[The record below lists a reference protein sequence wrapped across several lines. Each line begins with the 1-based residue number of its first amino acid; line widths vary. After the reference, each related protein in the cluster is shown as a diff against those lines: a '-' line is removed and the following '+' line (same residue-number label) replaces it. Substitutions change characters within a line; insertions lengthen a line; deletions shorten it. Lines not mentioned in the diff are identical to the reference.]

1 MATEVA
7 QAYVQIIPSAQGI
20 KGDLTNLLGGPL
32 EEMGESGGKLLS
44 GGLTGG
50 LSSMLAGGAVSAV
63 AAKVGKEIGEW
74 MADAVQVGMAFD
86 QSMSQVAATMG
97 TTVDEIGELRD
108 FAQEM
113 GATTVFS
120 AQQSADALNYMA
132 LAGYDAETAMAMLPT
147 VLNLAAAGNMDLARA
162 SDMVTDS
169 QSALG
174 LSIEET
180 ETLVDQMAATAS
192 NSNTSVSQLG
202 DAMLTVGGTAK
213 DLKGGT
219 QELTEVLGLLADNG
233 IKGAEGGTH
242 LRNMLLSL
250 AAPTDKA
257 QQVLDK
263 LGVSLYDDLDN
274 MKSLAEFFPELNAA
288 LDGLDSP
295 KARTAAMAELFN
307 ARDMAAANALLSTS
321 TERWEQLGD
330 AIGDSAG
337 AAERMAETQLD
348 NLAGDITKM
357 QSAAEGA
364 KIAFSDLVE
373 PVAREGVQILTD
385 ELSELTDI
393 FKDLNQQAEEGH
405 GLIIALRDDLST
417 SLTIFGESAELLLN
431 LGNAFAN
438 LSQGEGG
445 AGFSPLMALIPGLG
459 SAALTGPLREGIAAL
474 LTAAN
479 DAFKGS
485 EPEPEGVLSVDYW
498 EKYAAG
504 VESASSRAVAA
515 AETEQEAMEDA
526 SGGSDEV
533 TNSLREVASAA
544 IDARTAGGDLRESYE
559 ALRKAMDGIEEG
571 GDGEVRALAENAIW
585 KLNLAATNQEL
596 AGSYPNLAAR
606 LGDFGVSLT
615 QTSAWLI
622 ENGISAESWGQ
633 SVTSATSGVINS
645 FAQLDTS
652 LDMSLETMAA
662 NMRSN
667 IDAYVS
673 WEQNIDTLMQEAVKS
688 GDSAKIA
695 FVQHMQGMGIGAA
708 DQVAAMAEDA
718 KGSLDTFGPMMAEAM
733 DAGMYEVYQSVETGK
748 GQVTEAAGGML
759 DGVAESLEGVDLAT
773 PTQTA
778 MDGMIG
784 VIEGTDLSGAV
795 AQAAESIPAGFA
807 GVDLSGAALQLV
819 LGAENVLLA
828 GSARFQAAGS
838 AGGDAFGAGIASGD
852 VSGPSLQLLL
862 SAVRIWTAG
871 RGRFNAVG
879 LSAAAAIASGIYAG
893 VGLVTAAAS
902 SIMWSA
908 QSAARISGWDSVG
921 AQVAAQI
928 AGGITANSD
937 LISSAVNSIVSN
949 TGGGGGGGSA
959 ATVRLSGS
967 ETGKSLAQGVVQGI
981 RGTESSVRAA
991 MAESAGAASTAAS
1004 EFGDAGTK
1012 AGSSLASG
1020 VLSSSPTVSGAAG
1033 SVTSQAR
1040 AAAEGVS
1047 FEPVG
1052 YNISQGIASGI
1063 SAGTSAVTAAVRN
1076 VISSA
1081 LQEAQTAA
1089 QISSP
1094 SRLFRREVGQMIPA
1108 GMALGIRDGEAEV
1121 RSSMGQLSSALA
1133 LDRPGGGIA
1142 GRSAGTVN
1150 QYVTMNIYG
1159 QQGQDVRELARI
1171 VEADLARKLDT
1182 RRAGL

>member
-7 QAYVQIIPSAQGI
+7 QAYVQILPSAQGI
-20 KGDLTNLLGGPL
+20 KGNLTNLLGGPL
-32 EEMGESGGKLLS
+32 EEMGQSGGEMLS
-44 GGLTGG
+44 GGLTAG
-50 LSSMLAGGAVSAV
+50 LSGMLTGAAV
-63 AAKVGKEIGEW
+63 ANVALKVGQEIGAW

-97 TTVDEIGELRD
+97 TTVDEIGELRA

-132 LAGYDAETAMAMLPT
+132 LAGYDAETSMQMLPT

-174 LSIEET
+174 LSLEET
-180 ETLVDQMAATAS
+180 ETLVDQMAAAAS

-219 QELTEVLGLLADNG
+219 KELSTVLGLLADNG

-250 AAPTDKA
+250 EAPTDKA
-257 QQVLDK
+257 KQVLDR
-263 LGVSLYDDLDN
+263 LNVSLYDDLGN
-274 MKSLAEFFPELNAA
+274 MRSLAEFFPELNAA
-288 LDGLDSP
+288 LDGLGSQ
-295 KARTAAMAELFN
+295 KERTAALSELFN
-307 ARDMAAANALLSTS
+307 TRDMAAANALLSTS
-321 TERWEQLGD
+321 TERWAELGD

-337 AAERMAETQLD
+337 AAEQMAETQLD
-348 NLAGDITKM
+348 NLAGDITLMK
-357 QSAAEGA
+357 SAAEGA
-364 KIAFSDLVE
+364 KIAFADLVE

-417 SLTIFGESAELLLN
+417 SLTIFGESVELLLN

-445 AGFSPLMALIPGLG
+445 AGFSTLMALIPGVG
-459 SAALTGPLREGIAAL
+459 SAELARPLREGIAAL
-474 LTAAN
+474 LIAAN

-504 VESASSRAVAA
+504 VETASQRAVAA

-526 SGGSDEV
+526 SGGSDAV
-533 TNSLREVASAA
+533 TDSLLDVAEAA

-559 ALRKAMDGIEEG
+559 NLRKAMDEIEEG
-571 GDGEVRALAENAIW
+571 GDAEVRALAENALY

-622 ENGISAESWGQ
+622 QNGIDAESWGQ

-645 FAQLDTS
+645 FAELDTS
-652 LDMSLETMAA
+652 LDMSLEQMAA
-662 NMRSN
+662 NMQSN
-667 IDAYVS
+667 IEAYVS
-673 WEQNIDTLMQEAVKS
+673 WEQNIDTLMQAAVKS
-688 GDSAKIA
+688 GDSAQIA
-695 FVQHMQGMGIGAA
+695 FVQHMQQMGVGAA
-708 DQVAAMAEDA
+708 EQVAAMAEA
-718 KGSLDTFGPMMAEAM
+718 PANALATFGPMMAAAM

-748 GQVTEAAGGML
+748 GQTTEAAGGLL
-759 DGVAESLEGVDLAT
+759 DGVAEQISGA
-773 PTQTA
+773 
-778 MDGMIG
+778 
-784 VIEGTDLSGAV
+784 DLSGATQ
-795 AQAAESIPAGFA
+795 QAMQGVIDTIS

-819 LGAENVLLA
+819 LGAENVLTA
-828 GSARFQAAGS
+828 GSARFQAAGTE
-838 AGGDAFGAGIASGD
+838 AGNAFGTGISAGD

-871 RGRFNAVG
+871 RGRFNGVG
-879 LSAAAAIASGIYAG
+879 LSSASAIASGIYAG
-893 VGLVTAAAS
+893 VGFVTAAAS

-908 QSAARISGWDSVG
+908 QSAARISGWSSVG

-928 AGGITANSD
+928 AGGITANGS
-937 LISSAVNSIVSN
+937 LISGAVNSIVSSS
-949 TGGGGGGGSA
+949 GGSSA
-959 ATVRLSGS
+959 SVRQ
-967 ETGKSLAQGVVQGI
+967 TGASLAQGLSQGAVGATNSV
-981 RGTESSVRAA
+981 RMALSQSVRAA
-991 MAESAGAASTAAS
+991 SGMAGEFQTAGMTDGASLARGIAGSGGAVAASAGTAVRMGEQA
-1004 EFGDAGTK
+1004 
-1012 AGSSLASG
+1012 
-1020 VLSSSPTVSGAAG
+1020 AAG
-1033 SVTSQAR
+1033 I
-1040 AAAEGVS
+1040 S

-1063 SAGTSAVTAAVRN
+1063 SAGTSAVTSAVRQ

-1081 LQEAQTAA
+1081 LAEARSAA

-1094 SRLFRREVGQMIPA
+1094 SRLFREQVGRMIPA
-1108 GMALGIRDGEAEV
+1108 GMALGIRDGEDQV
-1121 RSSMGQLSSALA
+1121 RSSMGVLNDALA
-1133 LDRPGGGIA
+1133 LDRPGGFA

-1159 QQGQDVRELARI
+1159 QPGQDVRELARI
-1171 VEADLARKLDT
+1171 VKADLARELNT
-1182 RRAGL
+1182 RRAGLG

>member
-32 EEMGESGGKLLS
+32 EDLGQTGGQTL
-44 GGLTGG
+44 GAGLAGG
-50 LSSMLAGGAVSAV
+50 LSGMLAGGAVAAV
-63 AAKVGKEIGEW
+63 AAKVGQEIGQW

-97 TTVDEIGELRD
+97 TTVDQIGELRD

-132 LAGYDAETAMAMLPT
+132 LAGYDAETAMSMLPT

-180 ETLVDQMAATAS
+180 ETLVDQMAAAAS
-192 NSNTSVSQLG
+192 NSNTSVAQLG

-257 QQVLDK
+257 KQVLDK
-263 LGVSLYDDLDN
+263 LHVSLYDAQGN
-274 MKSLAEFFPELNAA
+274 MRSLAEFFPELNAA
-288 LDGLDSP
+288 LDGLGSQQE
-295 KARTAAMAELFN
+295 RTAALSELFN
-307 ARDMAAANALLSTS
+307 TRDMAAANALLSTS

-337 AAERMAETQLD
+337 AAEQMAETQLD

-373 PVAREGVQILTD
+373 PMNRAAVQAATDGLTWLRDVLVRINEELEKGRQYAETPTPEGFNVPTNFYDRGPTTGQGYTPMPGSRD
-385 ELSELTDI
+385 YRGTPADYMKKETAGWSELST
-393 FKDLNQQAEEGH
+393 AV
-405 GLIIALRDDLST
+405 R
-417 SLTIFGESAELLLN
+417 ESKE
-431 LGNAFAN
+431 
-438 LSQGEGG
+438 
-445 AGFSPLMALIPGLG
+445 
-459 SAALTGPLREGIAAL
+459 
-474 LTAAN
+474 
-479 DAFKGS
+479 
-485 EPEPEGVLSVDYW
+485 
-498 EKYAAG
+498 
-504 VESASSRAVAA
+504 
-515 AETEQEAMEDA
+515 
-526 SGGSDEV
+526 
-533 TNSLREVASAA
+533 AA
-544 IDARTAGGDLRESYE
+544 IDARSAGFVPLTEEEKAAREEAEAVAATDRELTDSLKDIAGAAIDARFAGGDLREVYNE
-559 ALRKAMDGIEEG
+559 LKKQYDALEEG
-571 GDGEVRALAENAIW
+571 GNQAVRDIAEQ
-585 KLNLAATNQEL
+585 KLYLLDLAATNQEL
-596 AGSYPNLAAR
+596 AESYPNLAAR

-622 ENGISAESWGQ
+622 ENGIDAENWGQ

-645 FAQLDTS
+645 FAELDTS
-652 LDMSLETMAA
+652 LDMSLEDMAA
-662 NMRSN
+662 SLRKN

-673 WEQNIDTLMQEAVKS
+673 WEQNIDTLMQAAVDS
-688 GDSAKIA
+688 GDSAQIA
-695 FVQHMQGMGIGAA
+695 FVQHMQQMGIGAA
-708 DQVAAMAEDA
+708 EQVAAMAEAPADA
-718 KGSLDTFGPMMAEAM
+718 LATFGPMMAEAM

-748 GQVTEAAGGML
+748 GQTTEAAGGLL
-759 DGVAESLEGVDLAT
+759 DGVAESLEGADLAT

-784 VIEGTDLSGAV
+784 VIEATDLSGAV
-795 AQAAESIPAGFA
+795 AQAAASIPAGFA

-828 GSARFQAAGS
+828 GSARFQAAGA
-838 AGGDAFGAGIASGD
+838 AGGDAFGAGIAAGD

-893 VGLVTAAAS
+893 VGLVTTAAS

-908 QSAARISGWDSVG
+908 QSAARISGWESVG
-921 AQVAAQI
+921 AQVASQI
-928 AGGITANSD
+928 AGGITANGD

-949 TGGGGGGGSA
+949 SGGGGGGSTA
-959 ATVRLSGS
+959 AVRLSGS

-991 MAESAGAASTAAS
+991 MAESAGAASSAAS
-1004 EFGDAGTK
+1004 EFGDAGAA

-1020 VLSSSPTVSGAAG
+1020 VLSSSPVVSGASG

-1040 AAAEGVS
+1040 AAAESVS

-1081 LQEAQTAA
+1081 LAEAQTAA

-1108 GMALGIRDGEAEV
+1108 GMALGIRDGEDEV
-1121 RSSMGQLSSALA
+1121 RSSMGRLSSALS
-1133 LDRPGGGIA
+1133 LDRPGVA
-1142 GRSAGTVN
+1142 GRGSGAVN
-1150 QYVTMNIYG
+1150 QYTVTMNIYG